1 MNVSSLE
8 RIKIA
13 KNLSKVPVRFCSIH
27 WESFDLIFYLFI
39 YLFIYY
45 LFQLYLMLVQLIPF
59 ANEDQKYFQKQ
70 KTKKNS
76 QK

>member
-39 YLFIYY
+39 YY

>member
-39 YLFIYY
+39 YS
-45 LFQLYLMLVQLIPF
+45 FQLYLMLVQLIPF